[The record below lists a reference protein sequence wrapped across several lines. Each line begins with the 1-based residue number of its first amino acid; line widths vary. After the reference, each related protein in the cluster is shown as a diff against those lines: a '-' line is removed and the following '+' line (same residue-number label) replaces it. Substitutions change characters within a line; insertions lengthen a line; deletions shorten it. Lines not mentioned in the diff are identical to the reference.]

1 MKKLSAQLDA
11 DAARSAAA
19 LFERLA
25 KHGRKETMLS
35 RDEYRALVAQL
46 TETKH
51 GKELLAC
58 LVQRRR
64 DRKISKE
71 RMGSGRLDA
80 AMGAVSMGA

>member
-1 MKKLSAQLDA
+1 
-11 DAARSAAA
+11 
-19 LFERLA
+19 
-25 KHGRKETMLS
+25 MLHL
-35 RDEYRALVAQL
+35 RWPLLHTLQVLVAQL

-71 RMGSGRLDA
+71 RMGGSGRLDT